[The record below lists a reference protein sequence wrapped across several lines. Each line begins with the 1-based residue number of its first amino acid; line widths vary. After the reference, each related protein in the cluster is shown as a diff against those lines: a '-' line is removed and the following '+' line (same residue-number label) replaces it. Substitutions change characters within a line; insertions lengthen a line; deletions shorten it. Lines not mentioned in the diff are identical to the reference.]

1 MICRNHAATSR
12 GPEGNAGRPLAPA
25 PATDSRNTRGRAEA
39 TRGQVG
45 HLPGQP
51 VGKPSLI
58 IWWRSAWRD
67 SFSIS
72 AAACTLPSVRSS
84 AAATRLR

>member
-1 MICRNHAATSR
+1 MICRNHAAPR
-12 GPEGNAGRPLAPA
+12 PGAEGNAGRPHGPA
-25 PATDSRNTRGRAEA
+25 ADSRNTRGRAKA
-39 TRGQVG
+39 TRGRVR

-72 AAACTLPSVRSS
+72 AAACTLPPVRSS